1 MHHFFSTKKIYRCLI
16 VIGLCLAMLLA
27 PLPCHAA
34 KKKKAKAAR
43 PANPRT
49 VKVAK
54 IQPSQPAKLPKVQ
67 PSCPP
72 GMPFEDEVQRFIG
85 IPYRRGG
92 TDDRGLDCSGLAQ
105 RFFSLVHGI
114 DLPHNSAAQSQLDFL
129 EKVPPREDELEASDL
144 LFFGPG
150 KKRINH
156 VGIYL
161 ADGKFL
167 HASPKEGV
175 VISNLDEAYWQK
187 RLITSRRLKESAAK
201 SQSAADGGAENSF
214 SYSDWRVRDTVNA
227 EQTLA
232 MGVRHTLVDSLIDVN
247 IGAFHTS
254 NVSSADPE
262 VAYRQTLAEG
272 YNDVDHRQGVRAFVD
287 FTPSQWLRI
296 TPSLSMVEWS
306 GLAYD
311 QDERQHVYGLET
323 AISLPQ
329 SPWHL
334 AMSAHSSRTTSAYY
348 PWRLPTD
355 ETQIQRRVDLAF
367 SVGYRMGNDMTF
379 SIYGA
384 RDAATTAADGES
396 GKNLAGGMSDLAV
409 QLQWIF

>member
-1 MHHFFSTKKIYRCLI
+1 MHHFFSIKKIYRYLI
-16 VIGLCLAMLLA
+16 VMGLCLAMLLA
-27 PLPCHAA
+27 PLPCHAG
-34 KKKKAKAAR
+34 KKKKAKAR
-43 PANPRT
+43 PAKTRP

-54 IQPSQPAKLPKVQ
+54 IQPSCLP
-67 PSCPP
+67 
-72 GMPFEDEVQRFIG
+72 GIPFGDEIQQFIG

-92 TDDRGLDCSGLAQ
+92 TDDRGFDCSGLAQ

-114 DLPHNSAAQSQLDFL
+114 ELPHNSAAQSQLNFL
-129 EKVPPREDELEASDL
+129 EKVTPQEEELEASDL

-187 RLITSRRLKESAAK
+187 RLITSRRLK
-201 SQSAADGGAENSF
+201 QSAAQSQSLAGDDAPSF
-214 SYSDWRVRDTVNA
+214 SYSDWRVKDAVNT

-232 MGVRHTLVDSLIDVN
+232 MGVRHTLVDSLINVN
-247 IGAFHTS
+247 VGAFHTS
-254 NVSSADPE
+254 NVSSADPQS
-262 VAYRQTLAEG
+262 AYRQALAEG
-272 YNDVDHRQGVRAFVD
+272 YSDVDHRQGMRAFVD
-287 FTPSQWLRI
+287 FTPSRWLRI
-296 TPSLSMVEWS
+296 TPSLSMVEFS

-311 QDERQHVYGLET
+311 QDERQHVDGLET
-323 AISLPQ
+323 AISPPQ
-329 SPWHL
+329 STWHL
-334 AMSAHSSRTTSAYY
+334 AFSAHSSHTTSTYY

-355 ETQIQRRVDLAF
+355 ESQVQRGVDLAF
-367 SVGYRMGNDMTF
+367 SMGYRLGDDMTL

-384 RDAATTAADGES
+384 RDAVSEAADGES

-409 QLQWIF
+409 QLQWVF